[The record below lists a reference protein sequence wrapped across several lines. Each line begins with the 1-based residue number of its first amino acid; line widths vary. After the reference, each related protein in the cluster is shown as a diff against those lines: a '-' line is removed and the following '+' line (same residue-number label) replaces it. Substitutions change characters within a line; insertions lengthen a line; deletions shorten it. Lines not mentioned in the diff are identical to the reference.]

1 MGREQGEDVGK
12 YTINLGTLNN
22 QNYNIIFDEENSGEF
37 IIEVDKS
44 SWGTPQDDPPG
55 IYVDDEGKTSVE
67 VDKYGMIWLKETSD
81 GTSAWYGIDNSNAVF
96 RIGSRFWVMWLSEKD
111 KNYEQY
117 WNMLDEKHK
126 RAMEALNGWI
136 FLIGVTDPDG
146 KEYKNFSENDEEKA
160 VPTYVQIGDDWDED
174 ELVGVFISETE
185 DEDIETTFVDDF
197 EFPEGRDTFGKM
209 ILRHFSPYFI
219 YDEFTDAERRA
230 LEGNDDEAN
239 VLKTTVN
246 IKGKTVQ
253 IIVSGPR
260 RVLPEGTKLIAV
272 EDHSDNTCKI
282 WLVDQS
288 GKELS
293 SPLSERVEV
302 FIEMVDGM
310 GDIIEVRLPK
320 IGEDF
325 HYGNFDG
332 SWYGAIYTPYF
343 PISLSLD
350 ELTDAEKDELNKKRG
365 ITGESGESS
374 GSDDA
379 SGGSRNGQRNGSNAE
394 NDGQGDNETEE
405 LQPAENGSANWWQN
419 LSQYQIICITAAG
432 ILLLLLLIF
441 LILLILKRRKEK
453 GNSSQQ

>member
-1 MGREQGEDVGK
+1 
-12 YTINLGTLNN
+12 
-22 QNYNIIFDEENSGEF
+22 
-37 IIEVDKS
+37 
-44 SWGTPQDDPPG
+44 
-55 IYVDDEGKTSVE
+55 
-67 VDKYGMIWLKETSD
+67 
-81 GTSAWYGIDNSNAVF
+81 
-96 RIGSRFWVMWLSEKD
+96 
-111 KNYEQY
+111 
-117 WNMLDEKHK
+117 MLFE
-126 RAMEALNGWI
+126 
-136 FLIGVTDPDG
+136 IGVTRKNG
-146 KEYKNFSENDEEKA
+146 EEYKTLNKPIYIFTQVDKNTWDLKESIGIFVAGGSEENETLAVALSEDLKRAKTREEGA
-160 VPTYVQIGDDWDED
+160 EVVVLADED
-174 ELVGVFISETE
+174 GTNEITKTSSIDALECPGGIHSFVIQELH
-185 DEDIETTFVDDF
+185 
-197 EFPEGRDTFGKM
+197 
-209 ILRHFSPYFI
+209 HFSPYFI
-219 YDEFTDAERRA
+219 YDEFTDEERRA

-239 VLKTTVN
+239 VLRTTVN

-260 RVLPEGTKLIAV
+260 RVLPEGTRLIADV
-272 EDHSDNTCKI
+272 DPSDSTCRI
-282 WLVDQS
+282 WLLDEN
-288 GKELS
+288 KNPLS

-302 FIEMVDGM
+302 LIEMVDGM

-325 HYGNFDG
+325 HYGKFDG

-365 ITGESGESS
+365 IAGESGEGS

-379 SGGSRNGQRNGSNAE
+379 SSGSRNGQRNGSNAE

-419 LSQYQIICITAAG
+419 LSQYQIICITAVG